1 MLCSYRLGDL
11 IEQSTVK
18 NSSLQCGE
26 DKVRGISTDKCFIE
40 TKANL
45 SGVNLANYKR
55 VPENYF
61 AYVAD
66 TSRRGDKISLA
77 FNQTDDTFLVSSIST
92 VFKVK
97 SNKET
102 VIIPEFLFMY
112 FNRPEFD
119 RFARFN
125 SWGSAREVFSW
136 DEFCEISLK
145 IPALHIQKKYVAIY
159 EALTKNQQAY
169 TKGLEDL
176 KLVCDGYL
184 DQLKGKNTKSLGEL
198 LEQSTIKNQQLNY
211 DKDDV
216 RGLSIEKKFIATK
229 AKINNVHLANYLT
242 VFPDSFCYIPVT
254 SRNSEKITLA
264 YNNSTETYIC
274 SSSYIVFKVKPE
286 KKDILISEFLSMYLN
301 RDEFDRYARFNS
313 WGSARETFTWE
324 DLCDVKIPLPPKAI
338 QQDIVDIYKVYRER
352 KRINEQLKHQLKAI
366 CPVLIQ
372 GAMQEGRNN
381 S

>member
-136 DEFCEISLK
+136 DDFCEISLK
-145 IPALHIQKKYVAIY
+145 IPALDIQKKYVAIY

-169 TKGLEDL
+169 AKGLEDL

-184 DQLKGKNTKSLGEL
+184 DQLKGKNVKPLNEL
-198 LEQSTIKNQQLNY
+198 LIE
-211 DKDDV
+211 KDIRNHALRYNDV
-216 RGLSIEKKFIATK
+216 RGIDISKSFIPTK
-229 AKINNVHLANYLT
+229 ANIANTSLKNYKVIKKNQIAFSGMQTGRDKCIRVALMKEENPFLISPAYT
-242 VFPDSFCYIPVT
+242 VFEISNDLIP
-254 SRNSEKITLA
+254 
-264 YNNSTETYIC
+264 
-274 SSSYIVFKVKPE
+274 
-286 KKDILISEFLSMYLN
+286 EFLMLWFL
-301 RDEFDRYARFNS
+301 RKEIDRYGWFLSDASIRANLEIARF
-313 WGSARETFTWE
+313 E
-324 DLCDVKIPLPPKAI
+324 DIKIPLPPKAI